1 MEAFIDAIKSLCQ
14 WQLSTTWPD
23 NLPSPACLPL
33 CFLFKPVGYFL
44 LSSGSIARRQE
55 VPSRRIHTLLCS
67 TPARLPSFP
76 APCLGGLPPP
86 SAGYLSSRQ
95 YGTSLTPRSP
105 RCATCCAVPKSVEQ
119 SSRFHLLR
127 NRRPDLPTAFS
138 LSPQS
143 LDIVLGL
150 SGWQKSR
157 LSALIRLS
165 STGSRYR
172 RTTTLPSVFP
182 PWFSCSQH
190 AASRSVC
197 VCHASPLV
205 SASTLT
211 SGLLCSLQAVWLP
224 DLSPSTDRC
233 PTASHIAVVA
243 VSTSFSQ

>member
-1 MEAFIDAIKSLCQ
+1 MQSSRCANGSCPRRGRITCQALPVCLSVSYLSLLDTSSYPQIPSHVVRKSLHVEYT
-14 WQLSTTWPD
+14 LFSAAHPPD
-23 NLPSPACLPL
+23 FPRSPRPAWAGFRPQARATSVHDSMEPL
-33 CFLFKPVGYFL
+33 Y
-44 LSSGSIARRQE
+44 
-55 VPSRRIHTLLCS
+55 
-67 TPARLPSFP
+67 
-76 APCLGGLPPP
+76 
-86 SAGYLSSRQ
+86 
-95 YGTSLTPRSP
+95 TPRSP

-190 AASRSVC
+190 AARRSVSA
-197 VCHASPLV
+197 VWAASPLV

-224 DLSPSTDRC
+224 DLSPSIDRC